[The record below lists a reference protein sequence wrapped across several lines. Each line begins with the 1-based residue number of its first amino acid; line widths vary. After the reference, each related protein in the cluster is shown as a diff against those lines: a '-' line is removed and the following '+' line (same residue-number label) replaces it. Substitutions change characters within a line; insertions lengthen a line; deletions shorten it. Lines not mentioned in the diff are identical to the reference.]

1 MENKIFGYTR
11 EELVE
16 MFEPLSEI
24 EEKASDIT
32 MDMQKDSN
40 TKRLFCAS
48 TADYK
53 KNTLIWLQEKIMGTR
68 MSKNDKQQIIDW
80 IGSTINMAFKSGYSS
95 RIKETGC
102 VDEIANDIAKCYL
115 KVEE

>member
-1 MENKIFGYTR
+1 MEDKIFGYAR

-24 EEKASDIT
+24 QKKTSDMV

-40 TKRLFCAS
+40 TKRLFVTS

-53 KNTLIWLQEKIMGTR
+53 KNTLIWLQQKIMDTR
-68 MSKNDKQQIIDW
+68 MSKKDKEQIIDW
-80 IGSTINMAFKSGYSS
+80 IGSTINMVFKSGYAS

-115 KVEE
+115 KVEA